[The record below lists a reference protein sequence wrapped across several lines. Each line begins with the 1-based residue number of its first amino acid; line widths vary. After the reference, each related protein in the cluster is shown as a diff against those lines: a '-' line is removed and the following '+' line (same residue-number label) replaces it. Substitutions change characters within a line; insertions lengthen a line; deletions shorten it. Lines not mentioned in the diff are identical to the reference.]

1 MDRDKLKKFNGRL
14 SVNAIDRCIQTIH
27 KTAPKTSAITISIIM
42 DIVRHQGDSPA
53 NIGDR
58 LFDNRDSST
67 VHGVIKKLEKM
78 NWIRLDEVQYQ
89 HGAYPRK
96 QVYLTSLLAE
106 LLELTSEEI
115 IVSQ

>member
-1 MDRDKLKKFNGRL
+1 MDRDQLKKFSGRL
-14 SVNAIDRCIQTIH
+14 SINAIDRCIKTIH
-27 KTAPKTSAITISIIM
+27 KESPKTSAITISIIM
-42 DIVRHQGDSPA
+42 DIVRNQGDSPA

-67 VHGVIKKLEKM
+67 THGVIKKLEKM
-78 NWIRLDEVQYQ
+78 NWIRLHEVQYQ

-96 QVYLTSLLAE
+96 QVYLTSQLAE

-115 IVSQ
+115 IVNQ